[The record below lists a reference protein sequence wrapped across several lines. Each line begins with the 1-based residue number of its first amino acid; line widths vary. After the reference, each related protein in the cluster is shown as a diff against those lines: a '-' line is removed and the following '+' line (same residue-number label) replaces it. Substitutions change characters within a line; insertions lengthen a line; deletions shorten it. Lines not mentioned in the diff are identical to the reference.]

1 MWSWGVEVGSWD
13 GLQNLLSALKTIG
26 DKYSTSVANVAT
38 KWVLSRRQVAAVIIG
53 ARNARHVAD
62 HQKLSM
68 FDLDK
73 EDEDRINEALEKL
86 KQPKED
92 IYTWERGGAF

>member
-1 MWSWGVEVGSWD
+1 MQVGAWD
-13 GLQNLLSALKTIG
+13 GLQNLLSALKIIA

-62 HQKLSM
+62 HQRLSL
-68 FDLDK
+68 FDLDQK
-73 EDEDRINEALEKL
+73 DEELINEALEKM